1 MAVTL
6 GKKARRQLQFRPSM
20 RGRPQAEATYLPS
33 DIPPPLGASD
43 SDFLPIIITLLL
55 SDVPTPT
62 PATALPARQ
71 PFRRPRPLVFEADAA
86 NSPPPPPPN
95 GHAIRRANTIDES
108 YRRPRSSFTSAAAT
122 ASGPYDV
129 PRRRDSTLSDY
140 SLGDAGDLF
149 NPKPLGHQPS
159 AEDGS
164 KWTHLPIAFALLPAV
179 GGILFQN
186 GSAIVTDVML
196 LGLSAVFLHWSVTQ
210 PWSWYHSA
218 QEVRL
223 HEELSSS
230 LAVDDESDPDPTSE
244 TEPADASSAETK
256 PDAKRRTSTDATSDA
271 LAELYLHEVLAL
283 ASCFFFPILGA
294 YLLHTIRAQLSRPS
308 EGLVSNYN
316 LSIFLLAAEL
326 RPMSHMI
333 RLVQSRTL
341 RLQRYVHENPY
352 SQVAANS
359 THIATLQERIE
370 ALEARPASA
379 TTSGTTLLGL
389 LKRQKRVPDKISR
402 SARSVRP
409 SSGQSRSGSDRPLS
423 RLSRRKLQGALC
435 LRPGGCKIAS
445 CSVVPLTLS
454 ERRLCSRRSVRPE
467 APDKQATYID
477 LPRAPRISYQ
487 PVENRGHPT
496 VRYGS
501 PLVRWRCENTMS
513 RGPAPRTV
521 AVRDSGA
528 NCRVEILP

>member
-1 MAVTL
+1 MSDDSPPR
-6 GKKARRQLQFRPSM
+6 AR
-20 RGRPQAEATYLPS
+20 
-33 DIPPPLGASD
+33 PPPPT
-43 SDFLPIIITLLL
+43 LPNMTNTTT
-55 SDVPTPT
+55 VK
-62 PATALPARQ
+62 
-71 PFRRPRPLVFEADAA
+71 
-86 NSPPPPPPN
+86 SPPPPHN

-256 PDAKRRTSTDATSDA
+256 PEAKRRTSTDATSDA

-370 ALEARPASA
+370 ALEARPPSA
-379 TTSGTTLLGL
+379 TTSGTSQKQQQNGAAEQKQQQAALSRDVRNAIQPELDALNRAVRRYEKKATVLAMQTESRFAMLDARLSDALALAAAAAKNSAAQPSLLRWLTESAWNLCLLPFRALTSVLLLPFRTLLGL
-389 LKRQKRVPDKISR
+389 LKRQKRVPDKMSR

-423 RLSRRKLQGALC
+423 RLSRR
-435 LRPGGCKIAS
+435 
-445 CSVVPLTLS
+445 
-454 ERRLCSRRSVRPE
+454 
-467 APDKQATYID
+467 
-477 LPRAPRISYQ
+477 
-487 PVENRGHPT
+487 
-496 VRYGS
+496 
-501 PLVRWRCENTMS
+501 
-513 RGPAPRTV
+513 
-521 AVRDSGA
+521 
-528 NCRVEILP
+528 